1 MVFFGLLF
9 QWGFLTMSAYDR
21 DYFLPGADLDE
32 RLEEMERFFMGEGK
46 VHTTLRRLARRLED
60 ENIPYAVIG
69 GMALF
74 LHGFARETLDV
85 DLILTP
91 EGLKEF
97 HDKLVGRGYLP
108 AFAGASKTFKDTATS
123 VKVEVTTTGEDPGGK
138 PGPIVFPDPE
148 TASVERQ
155 SIQVIALEKLIDL
168 KLISGLTASYR
179 LRDLADVQDLIIHLG
194 LPLELA
200 ERLDQ
205 SVQAEYRRLW
215 ELAQHRHEGPHER
228 EP

>member
-1 MVFFGLLF
+1 MQV
-9 QWGFLTMSAYDR
+9 YDR

-32 RLEEMERFFMGEGK
+32 RLEEMERFFRSEGK

-60 ENIPYAVIG
+60 ENIPYAIVG

-91 EGLKEF
+91 KGLEEF

-108 AFAGASKTFKDTATS
+108 AFTGASKTFKDTATS
-123 VKVEVTTTGEDPGGK
+123 VKVEVITTGEDPGGK

-148 TASVERQ
+148 TASVEREG
-155 SIQVIALEKLIDL
+155 IQVIALQKLIDL
-168 KLISGLTASYR
+168 KLISGLTSPYR
-179 LRDLADVQDLIIHLG
+179 MLADLGDVQRLIEELD

-200 ERLDQ
+200 EQLDP

-215 ELAQHRHEGPHER
+215 ELAQHRREGPHER

>member
-1 MVFFGLLF
+1 MQV
-9 QWGFLTMSAYDR
+9 YDR

-32 RLEEMERFFMGEGK
+32 RLEEMERFFMSEGK

-60 ENIPYAVIG
+60 ENIPYAIVG

-91 EGLKEF
+91 KGLEEF

-108 AFAGASKTFKDTATS
+108 AFTGASKTFKDTATR
-123 VKVEVTTTGEDPGGK
+123 VKVEVITTGEDPGGK

-148 TASVERQ
+148 TASVEREG
-155 SIQVIALEKLIDL
+155 IQVIALQKLIDL
-168 KLISGLTASYR
+168 KLISGLTSPYR
-179 LRDLADVQDLIIHLG
+179 MLADLGDVQRLIEELD

-200 ERLDQ
+200 EQLDP

-215 ELAQHRHEGPHER
+215 ELAQHRREGPHER